1 MHLVLQ
7 SNDSK
12 TNISTVIIYTITTD
26 FRFVIFFIIIIL
38 GCEMKEL
45 DCWKKIKNNKVAIGN
60 IF

>member
-45 DCWKKIKNNKVAIGN
+45 DCWK
-60 IF
+60 